1 MSNKAF
7 VFILA
12 FAILLTLP
20 AYAISS
26 VSSRTISIVPDISF
40 DGTEA
45 TCTVS
50 IAGDRMTDSIS
61 ATMMLKLGNNVIDA
75 WSGSGQG
82 ILNLVGVA
90 NVLHGKTYT
99 LTVHATI
106 NGVAK
111 PAVTITR
118 KNN

>member
-1 MSNKAF
+1 MWKKTF

-12 FAILLTLP
+12 FAILWTLP
-20 AYAISS
+20 AYAISA
-26 VSSRTISIVPDISF
+26 VSSRTVSIVPDISF

-45 TCTVS
+45 TCTAS

-61 ATMMLKLGNNVIDA
+61 ATMTLKLGNNVIDA

-82 ILNLVGVA
+82 ILNLIGVA
-90 NVLHGKTYT
+90 NVLHGKTYS
-99 LTVHATI
+99 LTVQATV

-111 PAVTITR
+111 PSITITR
-118 KNN
+118 RNN